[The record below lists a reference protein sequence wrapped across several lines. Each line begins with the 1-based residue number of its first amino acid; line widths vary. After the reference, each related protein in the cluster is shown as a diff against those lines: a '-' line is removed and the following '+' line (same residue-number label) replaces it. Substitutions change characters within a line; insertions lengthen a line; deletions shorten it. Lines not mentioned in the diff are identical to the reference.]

1 MKIIRA
7 ENAGF
12 CFGVDKAVKSAFN
25 LNAEEIKGN
34 IYTIGELIHNQQV
47 IDALEKKGIKVLD
60 SYDTLKEGDCVII
73 RAHGVGENVYEELNK
88 RGVKIIDATCPYV
101 KRIHQ
106 IVRKKSEEGYDIV
119 IFGDPKHPEVIGING
134 WCKGNALIIT
144 DESQVEELSP
154 GNNKV
159 AVVAQTTSKGAKY
172 DKICELLKK
181 KFAFVLKFDTICSA
195 TVRRQ
200 TEAHELSRK
209 VDAMIVIGGRNSSN
223 TQKLYQ
229 ICKENCSET
238 YLVENKDE
246 LPLFKKNV
254 NTIGITA
261 GASTPESVI
270 KEVIFHMQDMMNGHE
285 GEIDFNK
292 ALEETFTELRPNE
305 VVKGKIIGYN
315 NNDVFVD
322 LGYKADGLIPMEE
335 FLDDPDFDPEKELVP
350 GKEIEALVV
359 KINDGEGNVSLSKK
373 KVDFIRGYEIAE
385 EAFKNNTPIEVV
397 VKEVVKGGVVADF
410 KGLRIFIPA
419 SQLSD
424 RFVKDLTPYVGKKIK
439 ILIIEMANKRR
450 IVGSS
455 RVLIEKEKAQKS
467 ADFWDNVEVGKEYTG
482 TVKSITKFGVF
493 VDLGGVD
500 GLIHISEL
508 SWKKIDD
515 PSEVMKVG
523 DTVKVRVT
531 EFDKET
537 QKISLGYRKAEDN
550 PWYNIEE
557 RYHVGDVVTGT
568 VLRMV
573 PFGVFVELE
582 EGVEGLVHIS
592 QISNVRLGKP
602 DEVLSVGQKVEMKI
616 VDINTELKKI
626 SLSIKDV
633 KPIDPVKEEEPA
645 AKEETDEEDVPTEHS
660 EEMSN
665 TIGDI
670 LNEKNN

>member
-373 KVDFIRGYEIAE
+373 KVDFIRGYEIAV

-645 AKEETDEEDVPTEHS
+645 VKEETDEEDVPTEHS

>member
-1 MKIIRA
+1 MEIIRA
-7 ENAGF
+7 KNAGF
-12 CFGVDKAVKSAFN
+12 CFGVDKAVKTAFD
-25 LNAEEIKGN
+25 LNAEDIKGN
-34 IYTIGELIHNQQV
+34 IYTIGELIHNRQV
-47 IDALEKKGIKVLD
+47 IDVLEKKGIKVLD
-60 SYDTLKEGDCVII
+60 SFDTLKEDDCVII
-73 RAHGVGENVYEELNK
+73 RAHGVGESVYDELNK
-88 RGVKIIDATCPYV
+88 RGVKIFDATCPYV

-106 IVRKKSEEGYDIV
+106 IVKKKNEEGYDIV
-119 IFGDPKHPEVIGING
+119 IVGDPKHPEVIGING
-134 WCKGNALIIT
+134 WCKGNALIIS
-144 DESQVEELSP
+144 DEKQVEELSQSD
-154 GNNKV
+154 NKV

-200 TEAHELSRK
+200 TEANELSQK
-209 VDAMIVIGGRNSSN
+209 VDAMIVIGGKNSSN

-229 ICKENCSET
+229 ICKENCSDT

-246 LPLFKKNV
+246 LPLFDKNV

-270 KEVIFHMQDMMNGHE
+270 KEVIFHMHDMMNGHE
-285 GEIDFNK
+285 SEIDFNK
-292 ALEETFTELRPNE
+292 ALEETFTELRTNE
-305 VVKGKIIGYN
+305 IVKGKIIGYN

-335 FLDDPDFDPEKELVP
+335 FLDDPDFDPEKELIP

-397 VKEVVKGGVVADF
+397 IKEIVKGGAVADY

-419 SQLSD
+419 SQISD
-424 RFVKDLTPYVGKKIK
+424 RFIKDLTPYVGKKVK

-455 RVLIEKEKAQKS
+455 RVLIEKEKAEKS
-467 ADFWDNVEVGKEYTG
+467 AEFWDNVEIGKEYTG
-482 TVKSITKFGVF
+482 TVKSLTKFGAF
-493 VDLGGVD
+493 VDLGEVD

-508 SWKKIDD
+508 SWKKISD
-515 PSEVMKVG
+515 PSEVLKVG
-523 DTVKVRVT
+523 DTVTVRVIN
-531 EFDKET
+531 FDKET

-557 RYHVGDVVTGT
+557 RYHAGDVVTGT

-602 DEVLSVGQKVEMKI
+602 DEVLSIGQKVEMKI

-633 KPIDPVKEEEPA
+633 KPIDPVREEEPA
-645 AKEETDEEDVPTEHS
+645 QEASDEEAAPTEHS

>member
-373 KVDFIRGYEIAE
+373 KVDFFRGYEIAV

-645 AKEETDEEDVPTEHS
+645 VKEETDEEDVPTEHS

>member
-223 TQKLYQ
+223 PPKLYQ
-229 ICKENCSET
+229 ICKETCSET

-645 AKEETDEEDVPTEHS
+645 VKEETDEEDVPTEHS

>member
-645 AKEETDEEDVPTEHS
+645 VKEETDEEDVPTEHS

>member
-60 SYDTLKEGDCVII
+60 SYDTIKEGDCVII

-645 AKEETDEEDVPTEHS
+645 VKEETDEEDVPTEHS

>member
-60 SYDTLKEGDCVII
+60 SYDTIKEGDCVII

-373 KVDFIRGYEIAE
+373 KVDFIRGYKIAE

-645 AKEETDEEDVPTEHS
+645 VKEETDEEDVPTEHS

>member
-1 MKIIRA
+1 M
-7 ENAGF
+7 E
-12 CFGVDKAVKSAFN
+12 
-25 LNAEEIKGN
+25 
-34 IYTIGELIHNQQV
+34 
-47 IDALEKKGIKVLD
+47 
-60 SYDTLKEGDCVII
+60 
-73 RAHGVGENVYEELNK
+73 
-88 RGVKIIDATCPYV
+88 
-101 KRIHQ
+101 
-106 IVRKKSEEGYDIV
+106 
-119 IFGDPKHPEVIGING
+119 
-134 WCKGNALIIT
+134 
-144 DESQVEELSP
+144 
-154 GNNKV
+154 
-159 AVVAQTTSKGAKY
+159 
-172 DKICELLKK
+172 
-181 KFAFVLKFDTICSA
+181 
-195 TVRRQ
+195 
-200 TEAHELSRK
+200 
-209 VDAMIVIGGRNSSN
+209 
-223 TQKLYQ
+223 
-229 ICKENCSET
+229 
-238 YLVENKDE
+238 
-246 LPLFKKNV
+246 
-254 NTIGITA
+254 
-261 GASTPESVI
+261 
-270 KEVIFHMQDMMNGHE
+270 DMMNGHE

-645 AKEETDEEDVPTEHS
+645 VKEETDEEDVPTEHS